1 MRFERWLGLFKRIQ
15 GKHCDTMTRSSQK
28 FDMDY
33 GIGRDVIVFLML
45 RYFSC
50 HLVLKCIGNEDGWLW
65 ECPCRRVEH
74 LSFFVFDVSII
85 CYPWREYHACFF
97 SCPFWPSMEISK
109 VKLFSDSRPAR
120 KHLLGRRRRR
130 CLFLHN
136 LKQLTVSKVG
146 DLIAIKRCQESLPP
160 VFLTHV
166 LDGCCLQALRQIEA
180 ATSKDEAA
188 TSEVGA
194 AFVLSLWM
202 FLVFGRHANQCVLK
216 DDLGFSRESTGRT
229 VIQWQDQW
237 IME

>member
-1 MRFERWLGLFKRIQ
+1 
-15 GKHCDTMTRSSQK
+15 MTRSSQK

-33 GIGRDVIVFLML
+33 GIGHDVIVFLML

-160 VFLTHV
+160 VLLTHV
-166 LDGCCLQALRQIEA
+166 LDDCCLQAVEQIEA
-180 ATSKDEAA
+180 ATSKDKAA
-188 TSEVGA
+188 TSEVGD
-194 AFVLSLWM
+194 AFILSLWM
-202 FLVFGRHANQCVLK
+202 FLVLGRHANQCVLK

-229 VIQWQDQW
+229 VIQWQDEVRNSTW